1 MTLPP
6 EEILGFSELEV
17 ELEHI
22 SPLSDSVLEPSE
34 EIVDVGLDQTWCSA
48 EQNWKAEI

>member
-17 ELEHI
+17 ELELI
-22 SPLSDSVLEPSE
+22 SPLSDPVLEPSE
-34 EIVDVGLDQTWCSA
+34 EI
-48 EQNWKAEI
+48 